1 MEIIRD
7 WRALPEA
14 SRRAAVALGNFD
26 GVHRGHQ
33 RVIAAAADAAQRVGG
48 PLGVIV
54 FVPHPRVWFQPDAT
68 AFRLQTDGQRAR
80 ALQALGVERLY
91 ELPFGAEMADMSD
104 RDFVERVLRQ
114 GLGVSWVAAGFDIT
128 FGKDRSGTGEALAHY
143 GERLGFGV
151 TVVSAVTDAEGAKL
165 SSSAVRQALA
175 DGRPELAAAILGRPF
190 AIEGEVVHGAKRGR
204 ALGFPTAN
212 INLGDYVQPRF
223 GVYATRTRLPDG
235 RIVEGVSNL
244 GVNPQF
250 GGEPPQLETWLFDFD
265 ADLYGQV
272 LESELIAFLRPEAR
286 FDTVETMTRQV
297 FADADQARALLSAA
311 VGAPTHRP

>member
-1 MEIIRD
+1 MEIVRD
-7 WRALPEA
+7 WRDLPERLRGA
-14 SRRAAVALGNFD
+14 SVALGNFD

-33 RVIAAAADAAQRVGG
+33 RVVAAAADAAQRVRA

-54 FVPHPRVWFQPDAT
+54 FVPHPRVWFQPEAT

-80 ALQALGVERLY
+80 ALQALGVQRLY
-91 ELPFGAEMADMSD
+91 ELPFGSHLAEMSD
-104 RDFVERVLRQ
+104 REFAQRVLSD

-128 FGKDRSGTGEALAHY
+128 FGRDRSGNGESLAHY

-165 SSSAVRQALA
+165 SSSAVRQSLA
-175 DGRPELAAAILGRPF
+175 DGKPEQAAAILGRPF

-212 INLGDYVQPRF
+212 VNLGDYVHPRF

-235 RIVEGVSNL
+235 RMVDGVSNL

-265 ADLYGQV
+265 EDLYGQT
-272 LESELIAFLRPEAR
+272 LDTELIAFLRPEAK
-286 FDTVETMTRQV
+286 FETVEAMTRQV
-297 FADADQARALLSAA
+297 FADAEAARALLSAA
-311 VGAPTHRP
+311 AGAPTERP